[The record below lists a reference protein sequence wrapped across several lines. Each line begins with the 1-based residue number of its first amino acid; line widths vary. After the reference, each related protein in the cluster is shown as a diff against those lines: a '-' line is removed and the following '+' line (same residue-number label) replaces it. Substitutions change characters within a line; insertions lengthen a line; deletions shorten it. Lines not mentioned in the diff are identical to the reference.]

1 MYSSSSSSS
10 SPYAATTYFT
20 VGDARANN
28 NNSSSNYVYF
38 DNAASTP
45 VTREVIDAMIPV
57 LTQSFANPEA
67 THSAGVAART
77 LMETHRANIARALR
91 VAATEIYFTSGSS
104 ESINLFVRGVTKSNC
119 TSQRR
124 KIVMSTIEHKA
135 VSATCYEMVADGY
148 DVVEVPVRPD
158 TGLLDLA
165 ALRAA
170 VAGDDTLFVCVIM
183 ANNEVG
189 VVQPMK
195 QIADIVHAAGALLF
209 SDTTQIAGKFPLYPS
224 ELGIDAM
231 PISGHKINGPKGI
244 GALYMSSARATECT
258 PIITGGSQERGQRA
272 GTSNTPGI
280 AGLATAVLHNLS
292 PRGVQLQLDVGAKR
306 DWIETQLRR
315 ANEYVKIHGAHA
327 PRVNYISSVSLFDAR
342 GEPIDKFDAMSYLSD
357 NGVIV
362 NTGSACNGGADRSEV
377 LAALGLSDE
386 EARCT
391 IRISLGTQNTWQE
404 CDVLVRL
411 LHALLLRPPAS
422 APVSGAVPGAVPGTI
437 PGGVP
442 GTMYSLRQPPHSPA
456 PAPTP
461 LPRNKKGADRVR
473 D

>member
-1 MYSSSSSSS
+1 MYRSE
-10 SPYAATTYFT
+10 PFAASTYFT
-20 VGDARANN
+20 VTGGAPVATAA
-28 NNSSSNYVYF
+28 SSSRPSYIYF

-57 LTQSFANPEA
+57 FMDSFANPEA
-67 THSAGVAART
+67 THAAGVDART
-77 LMETHRANIARALR
+77 LMETHRAQIAHALR
-91 VAATEIYFTSGSS
+91 VLPTEIFFTSGSS

-119 TSQRR
+119 GASRRR

-135 VSATCYEMVADGY
+135 VSATCYDMVGDGY
-148 DVVEVPVRPD
+148 EVVEVPVLPA
-158 TGLLDLA
+158 TGILDLD

-170 VAGDDTLFVCVIM
+170 VAGNETLLVCVIM

-209 SDTTQIAGKFPLYPS
+209 SDTTQLAGKFALYPQ

-231 PISGHKINGPKGI
+231 PLSGHKIHGPKGI
-244 GALYMSSARATECT
+244 GALYMSSAGATECT

-280 AGLATAVLHNLS
+280 AGLATAVVNNLS
-292 PRGVQLQLDVGAKR
+292 PRGMQLQRDVGTRR
-306 DWIETQLRR
+306 DWIETQLMR
-315 ANEYVKIHGAHA
+315 ANRYVKIHGARA
-327 PRVNYISSVSLFDAR
+327 PRVNYISSVSLFDDSGA
-342 GEPIDKFDAMSYLSD
+342 PLDKFDTMSYLSD

-377 LAALGLSDE
+377 LAALGLSDAD
-386 EARCT
+386 ARCT

-404 CDVLVRL
+404 CEELVRL
-411 LHALLLRPPAS
+411 LYTLLKQGRRLN
-422 APVSGAVPGAVPGTI
+422 
-437 PGGVP
+437 
-442 GTMYSLRQPPHSPA
+442 RQ
-456 PAPTP
+456 
-461 LPRNKKGADRVR
+461 RE
-473 D
+473 